1 MADLS
6 RRCQR
11 VPELHEPISAATVA
25 LEISSRNARVAALQ
39 KRRDCLRTGLDL
51 ILDQRGA
58 GMADL
63 PGGASGLLVC
73 DSKGKEADRLVT
85 RIEEPKVIDASPT
98 AITLAL
104 LLTDEELDEEGWR
117 WRNCGARMTRWIRCR
132 KPSTGCAPR

>member
-1 MADLS
+1 VTRIDPGVGG
-6 RRCQR
+6 RG
-11 VPELHEPISAATVA
+11 
-25 LEISSRNARVAALQ
+25 
-39 KRRDCLRTGLDL
+39 TG
-51 ILDQRGA
+51 QW
-58 GMADL
+58 
-63 PGGASGLLVC
+63 
-73 DSKGKEADRLVT
+73 KT